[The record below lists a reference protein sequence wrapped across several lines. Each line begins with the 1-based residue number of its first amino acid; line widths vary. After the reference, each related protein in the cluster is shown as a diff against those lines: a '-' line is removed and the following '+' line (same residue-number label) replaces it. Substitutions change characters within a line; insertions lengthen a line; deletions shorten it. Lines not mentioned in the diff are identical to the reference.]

1 MVPFK
6 DEDCERFMEQEVKP
20 WIEENVTDFA
30 FDSYDGKKLQAYCA
44 IPEKPKKALV
54 FVHGFCEFFGKYHEL
69 FYDFYHAGY
78 AVFFYEQRGFGKSL
92 REVSDKDAVYVR
104 NFAEYVEDLK
114 LFTDEVFKMTEKKLD
129 LMLFAHSM
137 GGCVGALY
145 LEKYPETFKKAVL
158 SSPMMRMALE
168 PRLKKVARPLC
179 LVQKALHHAKRVTI
193 GQERFDE
200 RPDFKNSCALS
211 EARYSYQFKQRLKN
225 AEYQTNGA
233 TYAWVLAAL
242 NAEKQLMQ

>member
-1 MVPFK
+1 MNKVRMVPFK

-92 REVSDKDAVYVR
+92 REVSDKDAVYVG

-114 LFTDEVFKMTEKKLD
+114 LFTDEVSKMMGKKLD

-145 LEKYPETFKKAVL
+145 LEKYPETFKKQ
-158 SSPMMRMALE
+158 
-168 PRLKKVARPLC
+168 C
-179 LVQKALHHAKRVTI
+179 
-193 GQERFDE
+193 
-200 RPDFKNSCALS
+200 
-211 EARYSYQFKQRLKN
+211 
-225 AEYQTNGA
+225 
-233 TYAWVLAAL
+233 
-242 NAEKQLMQ
+242 

>member
-78 AVFFYEQRGFGKSL
+78 AVFFYGGEDSESL
-92 REVSDKDAVYVR
+92 CAKFRTR
-104 NFAEYVEDLK
+104 MR
-114 LFTDEVFKMTEKKLD
+114 FTSEILP
-129 LMLFAHSM
+129 SM
-137 GGCVGALY
+137 S
-145 LEKYPETFKKAVL
+145 KT
-158 SSPMMRMALE
+158 
-168 PRLKKVARPLC
+168 
-179 LVQKALHHAKRVTI
+179 
-193 GQERFDE
+193 
-200 RPDFKNSCALS
+200 
-211 EARYSYQFKQRLKN
+211 
-225 AEYQTNGA
+225 
-233 TYAWVLAAL
+233 
-242 NAEKQLMQ
+242 